1 MEREALIAG
10 VPFDDVDDLTDL
22 EIGVIAR
29 AYRERQ
35 RREHQALAVI
45 EHTHAI
51 LIGHVISPNGHVPA
65 VYEAFPF
72 WTREETEEMK
82 VAKYRAIM
90 ERHAAAKRKRG
101 EPNA

>member
-1 MEREALIAG
+1 M
-10 VPFDDVDDLTDL
+10 DDLTDF

-45 EHTHAI
+45 EHTHA
-51 LIGHVISPNGHVPA
+51 LMVGQVFSPGSHVPP

-72 WTREETEEMK
+72 WTEEEIKEMK
-82 VAKYRAIM
+82 VAKYKAIM
-90 ERHAAAKRKRG
+90 QRHAAAKVKRD